1 MQNMLI
7 RMAGKY
13 ALDRLGE
20 SSTWAAIA
28 AALATQYHVNFSN
41 SFVNSFVGAG
51 VAVSALIAIVVK
63 DGWQKKVQ

>member
-1 MQNMLI
+1 MQNLLI

-28 AALATQYHVNFSN
+28 AALATQYHVTFTGEFANAFI
-41 SFVNSFVGAG
+41 GAG
-51 VAVSALIAIVVK
+51 MAVSVLLAIVVK
-63 DGWQKKVQ
+63 DGWQKRVA